1 MTKIIDLIKLLFQII
16 LIFLH
21 TYFSIFN
28 KVKTIV
34 IDNYDSFT
42 YNLVRYI
49 HMVSG
54 ERPTV
59 VRNDAFNIEY
69 INNFDTIVLSPGPG
83 LPSDAGL
90 MMDVLKKYSRTK
102 KILGVCLGHQAIAEF
117 FGSELKQLKQVKHG
131 VSSSINIY
139 NSSGIY
145 EGVKN
150 SIEVGRYHSWTVDKQ
165 RISKELIIT
174 AETEDMEI
182 MSIKHDS
189 LPIFGVQYHPESI
202 LTTYGLK
209 IIENFLKI

>member
-1 MTKIIDLIKLLFQII
+1 
-16 LIFLH
+16 
-21 TYFSIFN
+21 
-28 KVKTIV
+28 
-34 IDNYDSFT
+34 
-42 YNLVRYI
+42 
-49 HMVSG
+49 MVSG